1 MPDNNN
7 NPWQSFL
14 TGQYQTGV
22 DPFTQLPVY
31 GNTGVG
37 AATGI
42 GSVVGGVMDLIGSKG
57 RIDKYQN
64 QKRKA
69 GQRIRDFY
77 NQAEAGAFNYTLD
90 PGFGDVYEMSKTKT
104 SRDPFDRATA
114 TGLSALEG
122 GGTRALLA
130 GVSPF
135 MQNMAAGETQL
146 GLTDLQREMSGLQ
159 QYSAAR
165 QGITA
170 QNEALRNQLAMR
182 QLEQN
187 ELAKATAKQNI
198 AQERQARR
206 DAWGNIASGVV
217 QTGLAAF
224 NPGSFFNEEGG
235 RVPEKF
241 FGGGILMDAGLGS
254 FGSALGERALD
265 SFAYTEKGFERRMKK
280 AEQEA
285 KLREAGGL
293 GGDSSGQGMADIQI
307 TVNKGGQSQTMKNG
321 GMMKYQMGGD
331 VLSQIL
337 GSQGGAPQGGGLPP
351 VQGPLPG
358 PASHEKNP
366 IHMMN
371 DNGEKVGEA
380 MGGEFVINNEQ
391 ASEMT
396 DEYKEIKAKLD
407 AGEKIGEEE
416 WMELFKTIDGIFG
429 QPQFDDSEMPEQQM
443 A

>member
-1 MPDNNN
+1 MDEQN

-14 TGQYQTGV
+14 TGQYQTGI
-22 DPFTQLPVY
+22 DPFTQQPVY

-42 GSVVGGVMDLIGSKG
+42 GGMVGGVMDLIGSKG
-57 RIDKYQN
+57 REDKYRS

-77 NQAEAGAFNYTLD
+77 NQAESGAFNYTLD

-170 QNEALRNQLAMR
+170 QNEGLRNQLAMR

-187 ELAKATAKQNI
+187 ELAKATAQQNI

-235 RVPEKF
+235 RVPEQK
-241 FGGGILMDAGLGS
+241 
-254 FGSALGERALD
+254 
-265 SFAYTEKGFERRMKK
+265 Y
-280 AEQEA
+280 
-285 KLREAGGL
+285 
-293 GGDSSGQGMADIQI
+293 
-307 TVNKGGQSQTMKNG
+307 NNG

-331 VLSQIL
+331 VLSQIM
-337 GSQGGAPQGGGLPP
+337 GSQGGAPQGGGMPP